1 MILDIPNI
9 LQFVHTALKLRLAE
23 FNLAFNTDTGVVSV
37 FAIMIPKFLKR
48 LTVSIFLLYTCN
60 YDEQLTNMALVLPT
74 LISRLFVLQKHTS

>member
-23 FNLAFNTDTGVVSV
+23 FNLAFNTDTGVVSLL
-37 FAIMIPKFLKR
+37 AIIIPKYLKR

-74 LISRLFVLQKHTS
+74 FISKLF

>member
-1 MILDIPNI
+1 LILDIPNI

-23 FNLAFNTDTGVVSV
+23 FNLAFNTDTGVVSLL
-37 FAIMIPKFLKR
+37 AIMIPKYLKR

-74 LISRLFVLQKHTS
+74 LISRLFLLQKHTS